1 MGQLLDTVL
10 GFFERDEWPIWP
22 LEDQTAFTTR
32 YAGDNG
38 KLNCL
43 ARVREDHVQFMF
55 YSACPVN
62 TPEDKRPSMAEFVT
76 RANYGLIMGNFEMDY
91 RDGEVRFK
99 TSIDVDGGELTDAL
113 IRNMVY
119 SNVMTMDRYL
129 PGIMALM
136 YGGATAEEAI
146 AQVEK

>member
-1 MGQLLDTVL
+1 MAELLDTVL

-43 ARVREDHVQFMF
+43 ARVREEHHQFIF
-55 YSACPVN
+55 YSTCPVN
-62 TPEDKRPSMAEFVT
+62 TPEDKRAEMAEFVT
-76 RANYGLIMGNFEMDY
+76 RANYGLILGNFELDY

-99 TSIDVDGGELTDAL
+99 TSIDVEGSDLADPL

-129 PGIMALM
+129 PGIMLLM
-136 YGGATAEEAI
+136 YGGATVEEAI
-146 AQVEK
+146 AKVEG